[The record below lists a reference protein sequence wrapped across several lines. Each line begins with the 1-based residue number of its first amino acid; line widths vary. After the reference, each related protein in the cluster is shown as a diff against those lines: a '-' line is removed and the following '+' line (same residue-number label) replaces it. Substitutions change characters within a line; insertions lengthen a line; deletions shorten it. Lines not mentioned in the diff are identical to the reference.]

1 MIELS
6 KCIYKREIYARI
18 IRRITMFEVNGIASN
33 MSIILLLLPCKLR
46 SYKKESIAT
55 LLFVSK
61 N

>member
-1 MIELS
+1 
-6 KCIYKREIYARI
+6 
-18 IRRITMFEVNGIASN
+18 MFEVNGIASN
-33 MSIILLLLPCKLR
+33 MSIILLLLPCKPR

>member
-1 MIELS
+1 
-6 KCIYKREIYARI
+6 
-18 IRRITMFEVNGIASN
+18 MFEVNGIASN

-46 SYKKESIAT
+46 SYKKESIEESIAT

>member
-1 MIELS
+1 
-6 KCIYKREIYARI
+6 
-18 IRRITMFEVNGIASN
+18 MFEVSGIASN

>member
-1 MIELS
+1 ML
-6 KCIYKREIYARI
+6 KFIYKRGIYARI

-33 MSIILLLLPCKLR
+33 MSIILLLLPCKPR

>member
-1 MIELS
+1 MIKLS
-6 KCIYKREIYARI
+6 KCIYNMGIYARI

-33 MSIILLLLPCKLR
+33 MSIILLLLPCKLL